1 MEKEK
6 IERIN
11 FLAKKSKE
19 EGLTEEEKA
28 EQKALRDEYREGF
41 RQNLIGQLKNTVVID
56 EYGNKTSLEDRK
68 TKIMHEK
75 EKKDGTVTT
84 D

>member
-1 MEKEK
+1 MEKKK

-28 EQKALRDEYREGF
+28 EQKTLRDEYREEF
-41 RQNLIGQLKNTVVID
+41 RKNLIGQLKNTVVID
-56 EYGNKTSLEDRK
+56 EYGNRTRLKNNKTR
-68 TKIMHEK
+68 IMHEK
-75 EKKDGTVTT
+75 EKNDGTDTA

>member
-1 MEKEK
+1 MEKKK

-19 EGLTEEEKA
+19 EGLTEEERA

-41 RQNLIGQLKNTVVID
+41 RKNLIGQLKNTVVID
-56 EYGNKTSLEDRK
+56 EYGNRTRLEDNK
-68 TKIMHEK
+68 TRIMHEK
-75 EKKDGTVTT
+75 EKKNGTDTV